1 MDSASRRSF
10 GPYDIDLTT
19 GELRRGGVPVPL
31 QRQPA
36 LVLARLVASAGTL
49 VPREALHAAVWG
61 DRVHVDFD
69 RGLNYCIRQLRE
81 TLDDD
86 ARAPRFIETVAR
98 QGYRF
103 VAPVASPRSGE
114 QNVESRRVVTVAA
127 VVTAVLVASL
137 AVDRATGR
145 DERHHQMAVAVVRAL
160 HDVVF

>member
-1 MDSASRRSF
+1 MDLASRRSF
-10 GPYDIDLTT
+10 GTYDIDLTT

-36 LVLARLVASAGTL
+36 LVLTCLVGRAGTL
-49 VPREALHAAVWG
+49 VRREELQAAVWG

-86 ARAPRFIETVAR
+86 ARSPQFIETVAR

-103 VAPVASPRSGE
+103 VAPVASCQPGGQSGR
-114 QNVESRRVVTVAA
+114 SRRVVAVAA

-137 AVDRATGR
+137 AVDRTTGR

-160 HDVVF
+160 HDAIF

>member
-1 MDSASRRSF
+1 MGPDSRRSF
-10 GPYDIDLTT
+10 GSYDIDLTT
-19 GELRRGGVPVPL
+19 GELRRDGVPVPL

-36 LVLARLVASAGTL
+36 LVLARLVASAGAL
-49 VPREALHAAVWG
+49 VPREALHAAIWG

-103 VAPVASPRSGE
+103 VAPVRCEPDGQS
-114 QNVESRRVVTVAA
+114 VKSRRVVAAAA
-127 VVTAVLVASL
+127 VLTAVLVTSL
-137 AVDRATGR
+137 AIDRATGR
-145 DERHHQMAVAVVRAL
+145 GERHHQMAIAVVRAL
-160 HDVVF
+160 HDAVF